1 MKRTLK
7 LAATGIL
14 LVSSMH
20 VSAADLEDDMDI
32 LAQNLGVV
40 QTTTD
45 TAKMKASLE
54 NMRNAALDAQKST
67 PPKLDGKSTDST
79 EMKDYR
85 YGLNVLI
92 GQIDK
97 AMKLTDE
104 GKITEA
110 HKVATELKETR
121 NTYHSKYR

>member
-97 AMKLTDE
+97 AIKLTDE

-110 HKVATELKETR
+110 HNVATELKETR

>member
-1 MKRTLK
+1 MKKTLK

-14 LVSSMH
+14 LMSSMH
-20 VSAADLEDDMDI
+20 VFAADLEDDMDI

-45 TAKMKASLE
+45 AAKMKASLE

-67 PPKLDGKSTDST
+67 PPKLDGKSTDSA
-79 EMKDYR
+79 EIKDYR
-85 YGLNVLI
+85 HGLNILI
-92 GQIDK
+92 VQINM
-97 AMKLTDE
+97 AIKLTNE
-104 GKITEA
+104 GKIMEA
-110 HKVATELKETR
+110 QKITAELKETR

>member
-1 MKRTLK
+1 MKRILK

-20 VSAADLEDDMDI
+20 VFAADLEDDMDI

-45 TAKMKASLE
+45 AAKMKASLE

-110 HKVATELKETR
+110 QKVAAELKETR

>member
-1 MKRTLK
+1 MKKSIRLV
-7 LAATGIL
+7 AMGML
-14 LVSSMH
+14 LMGPLH
-20 VSAADLEDDMDI
+20 VFAADLEDDMDT
-32 LAQNLGVV
+32 LAQNFGVV

-45 TAKMKASLE
+45 AAKMKASLE
-54 NMRNAALDAQKST
+54 NMRNAALDAQKLT
-67 PPKLDGKSTDST
+67 PPKLEGKPADSA

-85 YGLNVLI
+85 HGLNILT

-104 GKITEA
+104 GKISEA
-110 HKVATELKETR
+110 KKVAAELKETR

>member
-1 MKRTLK
+1 MKKTFK
-7 LAATGIL
+7 LVATGIL
-14 LVSSMH
+14 LMGSLNAF
-20 VSAADLEDDMDI
+20 AADLGDDMDI

-45 TAKMKASLE
+45 AAKMKASLE

-67 PPKLDGKSTDST
+67 PPKLNGKSADSA
-79 EMKDYR
+79 EMKDYHR
-85 YGLNVLI
+85 GLNILI

-97 AMKLTDE
+97 ARKLTDE
-104 GKITEA
+104 GKIMEA
-110 HKVATELKETR
+110 QKVATELKETR

>member
-79 EMKDYR
+79 
-85 YGLNVLI
+85 
-92 GQIDK
+92 
-97 AMKLTDE
+97 
-104 GKITEA
+104 
-110 HKVATELKETR
+110 
-121 NTYHSKYR
+121 